1 MRVLLLRFEA
11 PLMSFGAVC
20 VDSRGPT
27 WDHPTLSQVTGL
39 LANALGWDHA
49 DAEQLQRLQGR
60 LRLASRVDR
69 QGSRMSDYQSVDLGQ
84 AHLLSVKAGAK
95 RIMSVRSERNL
106 PVWSTKEDD
115 YFPRGWTTQGHVEF
129 RGGDEK
135 NAAGTHER
143 LRDYHAD
150 RIQTLALSL
159 EPADEAPTID
169 DCAAALREPARPL
182 FIGRKPC
189 LPSRP
194 IYFDCREESDLR
206 SALDR
211 CPRHRRAD
219 AGALPAC
226 WTDDGSPKARDE
238 RTLPIVDERDWS
250 AQLHSGRRL
259 LRLGRVNPP
268 EHAHA

>member
-1 MRVLLLRFEA
+1 MRALLLRFEA

-39 LANALGWDHA
+39 IANALGYDHA
-49 DAEQLQRLQGR
+49 DAERLQRLQER

-69 QGSRMSDYQSVDLGQ
+69 QGSRQADYHTVDLDPTT
-84 AHLLSVKAGAK
+84 SPW
-95 RIMSVRSERNL
+95 M
-106 PVWSTKEDD
+106 KE
-115 YFPRGWTTQGHVEF
+115 GWTTRGALEG
-129 RGGDEK
+129 RGGGKDARE
-135 NAAGTHER
+135 GTHIR

-150 RIQTLALSL
+150 RIQTLAVTLD
-159 EPADEAPTID
+159 PADEAPTVD
-169 DCAAALREPARPL
+169 ACAEALRLPARPL

-194 IYFDCREESDLR
+194 IFFDLRDASDLHG
-206 SALDR
+206 ALNC
-211 CPRHRRAD
+211 CPRHPRAD
-219 AGALPAC
+219 SGPLPVC
-226 WTDDGSPKARDE
+226 WPDDGSPKARDE
-238 RTLPIVDERDWS
+238 RTVPIVDERDWS

-268 EHAHA
+268 ETTHV